1 MLKCKKLVLLPVF
14 ALTLSGCASEP
25 EDPQFVASKSLQPY
39 MQEDYQTYL
48 AETQQWLLE
57 NRVFFTDDKQ
67 TELSAV
73 APFELVPQNPNGQG
87 ILLVHGLGDSPFSYV
102 DIAPD
107 LAAQGYLV
115 RVILLPGHGT
125 RAADLSLPELEDWQN
140 VVAHHYQL
148 LNEKVEGVWLGGFST
163 GANLVTALAYQQP
176 TVKGLL
182 LFSPA
187 FKPRNSLAK
196 YSPYAK
202 WFVDWEGKTKED
214 NYTRYNSLHMN
225 GAATYYETSAVVRDY
240 IDDAGYDKPT
250 FVMLSEADETID
262 SQYAVGQF
270 SERFTNSQNELLW
283 FGETQYKD
291 ERITRYSMDLPQQKI
306 LSASH
311 ISLVFSPDNP
321 IYKRDGE
328 VRLCFREQPEGMP
341 EDCSEVASDQVW
353 FAAFGD
359 GEETQV
365 RARISWNPYFDQSMQ
380 KLNRFLADNSN

>member
-48 AETQQWLLE
+48 AETQEWLLE

-67 TELSAV
+67 IELSAV

-148 LNEKVEGVWLGGFST
+148 LNAKVDGVWLGGFST

-240 IDDAGYDKPT
+240 LDDASYDKPT

-262 SQYAVGQF
+262 SQYAMEQF
-270 SERFTNSQNELLW
+270 SKRFTNSQSELLW

-291 ERITRYSMDLPQQKI
+291 DRITSYSMDLPQQKI

-380 KLNRFLADNSN
+380 KLNHFLADNNN

>member
-1 MLKCKKLVLLPVF
+1 MPKCNKLVLLPVI
-14 ALTLSGCASEP
+14 ALTLTGCACEP
-25 EDPQFVASKSLQPY
+25 ENPQFIASESLHPY

-48 AETQQWLLE
+48 AETQEWILE
-57 NRVFFTDDKQ
+57 NRIFLTDNKEI
-67 TELSAV
+67 ELSAV

-87 ILLVHGLGDSPFSYV
+87 ILLVHGLGDSPFSYI

-115 RVILLPGHGT
+115 RVVLLPGHGT
-125 RAADLSLPELEDWQN
+125 RAADLSLPELEDWQEK
-140 VVAHHYQL
+140 VAHHYQL
-148 LNEKVEGVWLGGFST
+148 LNDKVDGVWLGGFST

-187 FKPRNSLAK
+187 FKPRDSLAK
-196 YSPYAK
+196 FSPYAS
-202 WFVDWEGKTKED
+202 WFIDWESQKEED

-225 GAATYYETSAVVRDY
+225 GAATYYKTSEVVRDF
-240 IDDAGYDKPT
+240 IDDASYDKPT

-262 SQYAVGQF
+262 SQYAVEQF
-270 SERFTNSQNELLW
+270 SNKFTNNNSKLLW
-283 FGETQYKD
+283 FGETQFKD
-291 ERITRYSMDLPQQKI
+291 QRITSYSMNLPQQKI

-311 ISLVFSPDNP
+311 ISLMFSPENP

-328 VRLCFREQPEGMP
+328 IRLCFNEQPEGMP
-341 EDCSEVASDQVW
+341 KDCSEVDSDQVW

-359 GEETQV
+359 GEESQV

-380 KLNRFLADNSN
+380 KMNRFLADNSN

>member
-1 MLKCKKLVLLPVF
+1 MFKCKNLVLLPVF

-25 EDPQFVASKSLQPY
+25 EDPQFIASKSLQPY

-48 AETQQWLLE
+48 AETQEWLLE
-57 NRVFFTDDKQ
+57 NRVFFTDDRQ
-67 TELSAV
+67 IELSAV

-148 LNEKVEGVWLGGFST
+148 LNEKVDGIWLGGFST

-202 WFVDWEGKTKED
+202 WFIDWEDKTKED

-240 IDDAGYDKPT
+240 IDDANYDKPT

-262 SQYAVGQF
+262 SQYAVEQF
-270 SERFTNSQNELLW
+270 SEKFTNSQNELLW

-291 ERITRYSMDLPQQKI
+291 ERITTYSMDLPQQKI

-380 KLNRFLADNSN
+380 KLNHFLADNSN

>member
-1 MLKCKKLVLLPVF
+1 MLKCKKLVLLSVF

-67 TELSAV
+67 IELSAV

-148 LNEKVEGVWLGGFST
+148 LNAKVDGVWLGGFST

-240 IDDAGYDKPT
+240 LDDASYDKPT

-262 SQYAVGQF
+262 SQYAVEQF
-270 SERFTNSQNELLW
+270 SQRFINSQNELLW

-291 ERITRYSMDLPQQKI
+291 DRITSYSMDLPQQKI

-380 KLNRFLADNSN
+380 KLNHFLADNNN